1 MHVADRNDRGGNSVQ
16 LRFGRYDN
24 TNLHQGWDSG
34 LLSRAYR
41 NEDVL
46 MRHLETLAKK
56 PEAGRWLNGRAED
69 WADESLLAGR
79 LAYRIPGSDRTL
91 RSGDSIGLDY
101 EIENVPRA
109 ADRLARSGVRLAAM
123 LEEIFNEG
131 EIRANPSRTV
141 PPSRAATPALRSSP
155 AN

>member
-24 TNLHQGWDSG
+24 TNLHQVWDSG

-46 MRHLETLAKK
+46 RHHLETLAKK
-56 PEAGRWLNGRAED
+56 PEAKDWLKGRTED
-69 WADESLLAGR
+69 WADESLLVGR
-79 LAYRIPGSDRTL
+79 RAYSIPGSDRTL

-109 ADRLARSGVRLAAM
+109 ADRLARSGVRLAVM
-123 LEEIFNEG
+123 LEEVFNG
-131 EIRANPSRTV
+131 SDIRANPDR
-141 PPSRAATPALRSSP
+141 PLQPKRRATPALEVAPR
-155 AN
+155 